1 MPTSPKTFRS
11 KERAKEREEF
21 RGSKQARGY
30 GGEWEKISLLKRQED
45 PVCEVCRNAAAT
57 QVDHIVAFKDP
68 DDPRR
73 TEWTN
78 LQSICNRCHWWKTTV
93 ARNQIAITVIVCGLP
108 GTGKTTLVDRHKHAG
123 AIVFDLD
130 MIAATLCPEWRY
142 NSGRPIEANALLS
155 EWRDILVNRIAGSQL
170 LTQTWIIVSDKE
182 KAEQIARRLSARLIC
197 CAKNGSQ
204 FTTEFCDFSV

>member
-1 MPTSPKTFRS
+1 MPSSPKTFRRA
-11 KERAKEREEF
+11 ERAKEREQF
-21 RGSKQARGY
+21 RGSKQSRGY
-30 GGEWEKISLLKRQED
+30 GGEWEKISRMKRQQD

-142 NSGRPIEANALLS
+142 NSGRPIEASCTCPAKRS
-155 EWRDILVNRIAGSQL
+155 
-170 LTQTWIIVSDKE
+170 LTICPEPPLYGICVRFKPDTE
-182 KAEQIARRLSARLIC
+182 ANKAVVR
-197 CAKNGSQ
+197 
-204 FTTEFCDFSV
+204 CDPVPLPADA